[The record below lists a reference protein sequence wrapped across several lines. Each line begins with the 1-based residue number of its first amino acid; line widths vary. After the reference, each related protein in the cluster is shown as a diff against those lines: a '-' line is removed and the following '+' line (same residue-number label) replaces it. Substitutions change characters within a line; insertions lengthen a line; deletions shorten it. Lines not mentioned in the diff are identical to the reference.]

1 VDEDGP
7 DGKVELVSPAWVEL
21 ARRYLE
27 KELAAAGPALDG
39 VRFEICE
46 VLTEAPEHL
55 AEPGT
60 NKVSWHIIIDGSTV
74 DVDFGEVDALFRGE
88 RDYDDVLPIAKTVYA
103 EHPEVLA
110 ELRAQR
116 SAASMPN
123 VPDALQPILVGL
135 HDFLA
140 RRTM

>member
-1 VDEDGP
+1 M
-7 DGKVELVSPAWVEL
+7 SPAWVEL
-21 ARRYLE
+21 ARSYLE
-27 KELAAAGPALDG
+27 KELATAGASLEG
-39 VRFEICE
+39 IRFEICE
-46 VLTEAPEHL
+46 VLTKPPAHL

-60 NKVSWHIIIDGSTV
+60 DQVSWHIIIDGPTAH
-74 DVDFGEVDALFRGE
+74 VDFGEVDARFGGQ

-116 SAASMPN
+116 AAANIPD
-123 VPDALQPILVGL
+123 VPEALQPILVAL

-140 RRTM
+140 RRTL